1 MARYTICYY
10 GHPMPGKSRRIAIG
24 IQHEACNLW
33 VQPLGDMA
41 EQSARTKLQ
50 IAFVTATHTRGQT
63 TCEDHTQWLFHRL
76 AVLMM

>member
-1 MARYTICYY
+1 
-10 GHPMPGKSRRIAIG
+10 
-24 IQHEACNLW
+24 

-50 IAFVTATHTRGQT
+50 IAFITATHTRGQT